1 LKASQDFF
9 NGKHFN
15 STATGEGL
23 GSYLD
28 YLKTIRNGEQLS
40 NKQTVYYY
48 FTATAAL
55 NASFSTQVT
64 TDNAKMILA
73 YDALQ
78 QNVIYT
84 VRHDASVKHY
94 Y

>member
-28 YLKTIRNGEQLS
+28 YLKQSVTEQLS
-40 NKQTVYYY
+40 SINKQ
-48 FTATAAL
+48 FTT
-55 NASFSTQVT
+55 
-64 TDNAKMILA
+64 ILPQ
-73 YDALQ
+73 LLL
-78 QNVIYT
+78 
-84 VRHDASVKHY
+84 KC
-94 Y
+94 

>member
-28 YLKTIRNGEQLS
+28 YLKTIRGEQLS
-40 NKQTVYYY
+40 SIINKQFTML
-48 FTATAAL
+48 FTATA
-55 NASFSTQVT
+55 T
-64 TDNAKMILA
+64 
-73 YDALQ
+73 
-78 QNVIYT
+78 
-84 VRHDASVKHY
+84 
-94 Y
+94 

>member
-28 YLKTIRNGEQLS
+28 YLKTIRGEQLS
-40 NKQTVYYY
+40 SIINKQ
-48 FTATAAL
+48 FTIFL
-55 NASFSTQVT
+55 PQLPL
-64 TDNAKMILA
+64 K
-73 YDALQ
+73 
-78 QNVIYT
+78 
-84 VRHDASVKHY
+84 
-94 Y
+94 

>member
-40 NKQTVYYY
+40 SIINKQ
-48 FTATAAL
+48 FTT
-55 NASFSTQVT
+55 
-64 TDNAKMILA
+64 ILPQ
-73 YDALQ
+73 LLP
-78 QNVIYT
+78 
-84 VRHDASVKHY
+84 
-94 Y
+94 

>member
-15 STATGEGL
+15 STATEGL

-40 NKQTVYYY
+40 SIINKQFTYY
-48 FTATAAL
+48 FTATAL

-78 QNVIYT
+78 QC
-84 VRHDASVKHY
+84 HLH
-94 Y
+94 

>member
-28 YLKTIRNGEQLS
+28 YLKTIRNGATKHH
-40 NKQTVYYY
+40 KQTVYHY
-48 FTATAAL
+48 FTATAA
-55 NASFSTQVT
+55 
-64 TDNAKMILA
+64 
-73 YDALQ
+73 
-78 QNVIYT
+78 
-84 VRHDASVKHY
+84 
-94 Y
+94 

>member
-28 YLKTIRNGEQLS
+28 YLKIRNEQLS
-40 NKQTVYYY
+40 SIINKQ
-48 FTATAAL
+48 FTT
-55 NASFSTQVT
+55 
-64 TDNAKMILA
+64 ILPQ
-73 YDALQ
+73 LLP
-78 QNVIYT
+78 
-84 VRHDASVKHY
+84 
-94 Y
+94 

>member
-40 NKQTVYYY
+40 SIINKQ
-48 FTATAAL
+48 FTT
-55 NASFSTQVT
+55 
-64 TDNAKMILA
+64 ILPQ
-73 YDALQ
+73 LLL
-78 QNVIYT
+78 
-84 VRHDASVKHY
+84 KC
-94 Y
+94 